1 MLQVLEDE
9 VEGRRRVEAGGDEAV
24 EADDVGVVAEAAEQG
39 DLPRHEPRAL
49 GLADAIHP
57 HLLQRHHAAAQH
69 LNRLVHV
76 AVRAR
81 TNLHA
86 HKEREIVNSNLFLK
100 KKKSSNWARQ
110 AMEFS

>member
-1 MLQVLEDE
+1 MLHVVEDE

-57 HLLQRHHAAAQH
+57 HLLQRHHAAALH
-69 LNRLVHV
+69 LDRLVHV

-86 HKEREIVNSNLFLK
+86 YSSKRKIVNDIFY
-100 KKKSSNWARQ
+100 
-110 AMEFS
+110 F